1 MLFEIANIYRFPF
14 PVKKNAPVAL
24 TKHTTISR
32 FFFWISDDEALK
44 PYECGLCPGVKFS
57 TAEGLGKH
65 VDTLHSK
72 STTNSKPSSPKKVQK
87 GHKKTKE
94 ITEEVIDEVTDEFA
108 NEVANIEAK
117 SKNKTE
123 TVAKKTALQISNGKF
138 YAHLQLSILK
148 FIYSEKATKFCEIF
162 TVDLTVTT

>member
-1 MLFEIANIYRFPF
+1 M
-14 PVKKNAPVAL
+14 
-24 TKHTTISR
+24 
-32 FFFWISDDEALK
+32 K

-72 STTNSKPSSPKKVQK
+72 SKTNSVPSSPKKVQK

-117 SKNKTE
+117 SVTSKKKAE

-138 YAHLQLSILK
+138 YAHLQLGAIFILRTGVLRL
-148 FIYSEKATKFCEIF
+148 F
-162 TVDLTVTT
+162 

>member
-1 MLFEIANIYRFPF
+1 M
-14 PVKKNAPVAL
+14 
-24 TKHTTISR
+24 
-32 FFFWISDDEALK
+32 K

-72 STTNSKPSSPKKVQK
+72 STTNSKPSSPKKIQK

-117 SKNKTE
+117 SVTSKNKTE

-138 YAHLQLSILK
+138 YAHLQLSQGWR
-148 FIYSEKATKFCEIF
+148 
-162 TVDLTVTT
+162 

>member
-1 MLFEIANIYRFPF
+1 MLFKIANIYGYISISVSGKEDCISCAYEAHDDF
-14 PVKKNAPVAL
+14 
-24 TKHTTISR
+24 TI

-138 YAHLQLSILK
+138 YAHLQLSQGWR
-148 FIYSEKATKFCEIF
+148 
-162 TVDLTVTT
+162 

>member
-1 MLFEIANIYRFPF
+1 MSISVSVPEECTGSAYF
-14 PVKKNAPVAL
+14 
-24 TKHTTISR
+24 TIS
-32 FFFWISDDEALK
+32 FWISDDEALK

-72 STTNSKPSSPKKVQK
+72 STTNSVPSSPKKVQK

-117 SKNKTE
+117 SVTSKNKTE
-123 TVAKKTALQISNGKF
+123 TVAKKTTLQMSNGKF
-138 YAHLQLSILK
+138 YAHLQLSIL
-148 FIYSEKATKFCEIF
+148 A
-162 TVDLTVTT
+162 

>member
-1 MLFEIANIYRFPF
+1 M
-14 PVKKNAPVAL
+14 
-24 TKHTTISR
+24 T
-32 FFFWISDDEALK
+32 
-44 PYECGLCPGVKFS
+44 PYECALCPGVKFS

-65 VDTLHSK
+65 VDTTHVE
-72 STTNSKPSSPKKVQK
+72 STTNSVPSSPKKVQK

-117 SKNKTE
+117 NVTIKNKTE

-138 YAHLQLSILK
+138 CTPLQLSIIA
-148 FIYSEKATKFCEIF
+148 FN
-162 TVDLTVTT
+162 

>member
-1 MLFEIANIYRFPF
+1 M
-14 PVKKNAPVAL
+14 
-24 TKHTTISR
+24 
-32 FFFWISDDEALK
+32 K

-72 STTNSKPSSPKKVQK
+72 STTNSVPSSPKKVQK

-117 SKNKTE
+117 SVTSKNKTE
-123 TVAKKTALQISNGKF
+123 TVAKKTTLQMSNGKF
-138 YAHLQLSILK
+138 YTHLQLSL
-148 FIYSEKATKFCEIF
+148 YTN
-162 TVDLTVTT
+162 

>member
-1 MLFEIANIYRFPF
+1 M
-14 PVKKNAPVAL
+14 
-24 TKHTTISR
+24 
-32 FFFWISDDEALK
+32 K

-72 STTNSKPSSPKKVQK
+72 STTNSVPSSPKKVQK

-117 SKNKTE
+117 SVTSKNKTE
-123 TVAKKTALQISNGKF
+123 TVAKKTTLQISNGKF
-138 YAHLQLSILK
+138 CAHLQLILIDSGMVLEPK
-148 FIYSEKATKFCEIF
+148 ILEGE
-162 TVDLTVTT
+162 

>member
-14 PVKKNAPVAL
+14 PAQENAL
-24 TKHTTISR
+24 TRLRLWSTRR
-32 FFFWISDDEALK
+32 FHDIFWISDHEALK

-72 STTNSKPSSPKKVQK
+72 STTNSVPSSPKKVQK

-117 SKNKTE
+117 SVTNKNKIE

-138 YAHLQLSILK
+138 YANLQLSIL
-148 FIYSEKATKFCEIF
+148 E
-162 TVDLTVTT
+162 